1 MRLGKFLPGRPGL
14 QVAGLDRIRRGDG
27 YKGQWDGKDGM
38 FMLDCEGKELWK
50 EDRQTKGWL
59 TIVDGL
65 YNWNGEGKDYILA
78 YRRGGGVKPA
88 LYDGWGNTAVS
99 FPEDGYVLH
108 GDLFGRDKEDVIIYS
123 EDTAWVFSG
132 TPADL
137 AEKPSGKPVPQV
149 KRLYRST
156 LYPGGER

>member
-1 MRLGKFLPGRPGL
+1 MADDCGRDL
-14 QVAGLDRIRRGDG
+14 S
-27 YKGQWDGKDGM
+27 
-38 FMLDCEGKELWK
+38 
-50 EDRQTKGWL
+50 
-59 TIVDGL
+59 
-65 YNWNGEGKDYILA
+65 NWNGDRKDYILA

-99 FPEDGYVLH
+99 PEDGYVLH
-108 GDLFGRDKEDVIIYS
+108 GDLFGRDQEGCNYFYS
-123 EDTAWVFSG
+123 GKKGLDSQR
-132 TPADL
+132 TPADP